1 MTKKEN
7 CGGLLVEGEEA
18 LEGGVKQGKIQNSKT
33 QKYKILKHK
42 KYKILQTQKIQKYVG
57 GGVKQGFWEGISRA
71 WVSP

>member
-42 KYKILQTQKIQKYVG
+42 KYKILKHKKYKNMWG
-57 GGVKQGFWEGISRA
+57 EG
-71 WVSP
+71 